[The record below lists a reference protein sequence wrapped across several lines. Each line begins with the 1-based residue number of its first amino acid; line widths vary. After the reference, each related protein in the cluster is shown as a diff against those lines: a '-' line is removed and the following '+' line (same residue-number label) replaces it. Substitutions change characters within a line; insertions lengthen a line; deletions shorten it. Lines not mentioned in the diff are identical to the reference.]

1 MSHRVSKSIQ
11 YEYGVHSLSVDCA
24 SKRHNVSNKFQLNG
38 APSLFRRRAFAGP
51 SHMTI
56 PYPKPARLNA
66 PPSPRE
72 LTATQQ
78 GLDEQAAFFAPRQLS
93 LAKPWLR

>member
-1 MSHRVSKSIQ
+1 MSHRVSSGIQ
-11 YEYGVHSLSVDCA
+11 YEYGVHSLMDST
-24 SKRHNVSNKFQLNG
+24 SKRHNNGQCTQQFQLQTERRPVV
-38 APSLFRRRAFAGP
+38 PSFFRHRAFAGP
-51 SHMTI
+51 SHMTT

-78 GLDEQAAFFAPRQLS
+78 GLDEQAAFFAP
-93 LAKPWLR
+93 